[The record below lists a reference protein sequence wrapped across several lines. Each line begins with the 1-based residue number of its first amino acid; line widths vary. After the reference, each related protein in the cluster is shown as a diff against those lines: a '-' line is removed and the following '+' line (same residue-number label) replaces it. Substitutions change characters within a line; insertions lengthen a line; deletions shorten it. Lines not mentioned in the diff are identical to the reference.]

1 MKNKTI
7 IFGLLLTL
15 FFSCNNTKSN
25 TMDNEYEWRVSVNAP
40 KNFPAT
46 IYYAALGGVDVRR
59 DGTINSGWGTS
70 GSSSDGVK
78 TLPKTLDIIWLS
90 YIENQ
95 FYKGNF
101 ELDQEKIKAIFD
113 EGFKDNYGEDIVTYH
128 DFSFVINVAPGGTVA
143 LFMKG
148 LGNFQLEVGFFK
160 AEKTD
165 IKWKDFVPMGLQD
178 REKYVKG
185 RLERNMN
192 KDSLAYYKTNGI
204 PFKRW
209 GNYREYFNFKT
220 IMPVDYKVAYLA
232 YNCFNGERFYG
243 ENRAYHI
250 NETYNSLPIPKKITL
265 NWLEEDNDEYIYGVV
280 LKLKESEYT
289 KMSTFFKNNSNK
301 AAFYIEPYIPVNVR
315 EIRLFL
321 KSDTEKIEIEVLPYE
336 VKRKLIKK

>member
-1 MKNKTI
+1 MKSKTF
-7 IFGLLLTL
+7 IFGLVLTL
-15 FFSCNNTKSN
+15 LFSCNNKKSN
-25 TMDNEYEWRVSVNAP
+25 TIYNEYEWRVSVNAP

-220 IMPVDYKVAYLA
+220 IMPVDYNIVGLGYD
-232 YNCFNGERFYG
+232 CFNGERFYG
-243 ENRAYHI
+243 ENNAYHI
-250 NETYNSLPIPKKITL
+250 NENYNKLPIPKEITI
-265 NWLEEDNDEYIYGVV
+265 NWIEEDNQYKYIAI
-280 LKLKESEYT
+280 LNIKESEYSRI
-289 KMSTFFKNNSNK
+289 STFFKNNSNK